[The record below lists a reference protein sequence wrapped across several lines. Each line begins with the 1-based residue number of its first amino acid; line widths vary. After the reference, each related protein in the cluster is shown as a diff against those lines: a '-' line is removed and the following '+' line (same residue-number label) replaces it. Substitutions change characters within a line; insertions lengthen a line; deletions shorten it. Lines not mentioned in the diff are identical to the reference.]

1 VRDAVVPALSFRPL
15 AREGFPLLAAWLSEP
30 LVDRWWHDEV
40 APEALERDY
49 GPAVDGREPTEVF
62 LALADGEPSGL
73 VQRYPL
79 AAYPEDLAELLAVL
93 PVPPRVPAGALSIDY
108 LIGEPTR
115 RGRGLGAAV
124 VAAFVEATWADHPE
138 ASDVVVPVATGSTAR
153 RGRGLGAAVVA
164 AFVEATWA
172 DHPEASDVVVPVATG
187 NTASWR
193 TLERA
198 GFTRVAEGEMEPD
211 NPRDP
216 RDHVVYHCARPARP
230 APLTPPSR
238 RGCHHRVMDVTVED
252 DGQDRYVATTGDGEV
267 VGFAVYE
274 RDGDRIVFP
283 HTVVEPEH
291 QDQGV
296 GSALAT
302 AALDD
307 ARARGLT
314 VVPAC
319 AFFSAFLADHDE
331 YADLVAEG

>member
-1 VRDAVVPALSFRPL
+1 MRDAVVPALSFRPL

-138 ASDVVVPVATGSTAR
+138 ASDVVVPVATGS
-153 RGRGLGAAVVA
+153 
-164 AFVEATWA
+164 
-172 DHPEASDVVVPVATG
+172 
-187 NTASWR
+187 TASWR